1 MAAYVIRRLIQSA
14 LLLFLVASVVAIF
27 IQFLPG
33 DPAYI
38 ILGERAGP
46 ERVVAV
52 REELGLNEP
61 IWTQYTNWITGVA
74 RGDLGT
80 SLISGRSIAPDLA
93 TRLPR
98 TFELIGAAVLIGLV
112 FGIPAGVLAAKY
124 HNRLPDVV
132 LSVVALVGMSTP
144 TFVSGTLMLLVFA
157 LHLGWI
163 RSTGYVS
170 PPEDLVGHL
179 QRLLL
184 PALVLGVREAAV
196 TLRMVRSSLLEVLGE
211 DYVRTARAKGLG
223 ANIVIFRHALRNS
236 LIPIIAILGVQAG
249 QMLAGTVLV
258 EYIFN
263 WPGISTYLFSSINDR
278 DYPAVQGI
286 LLLTATIL
294 ILLNLL
300 TDLIYAI
307 IDPRIKYA

>member
-1 MAAYVIRRLIQSA
+1 MGAYVIRRLIQSA
-14 LLLFLVASVVAIF
+14 VLLFIVASLVAIF

-38 ILGERAGP
+38 ILGEQAGP

-61 IWTQYTNWITGVA
+61 IWVQYTNWISGVA

-80 SLISGRSIAPDLA
+80 SLISGREIAPDLL

-98 TFELIGAAVLIGLV
+98 TFELIGAAIIIGLV
-112 FGIPAGVLAAKY
+112 VGIPAGVLAAKY
-124 HNRLPDVV
+124 HNRMPDIV
-132 LSVVALVGMSTP
+132 LSLISLIGMSTP
-144 TFVSGTLMLLVFA
+144 TFVSGTLMLLIFG

-163 RSTGYVS
+163 RATGYVGPTENLS
-170 PPEDLVGHL
+170 DHL

-223 ANIVIFRHALRNS
+223 PNVVIFRHALRNS
-236 LIPIIAILGVQAG
+236 LIPVIAILGVQAG

-258 EYIFN
+258 EFIFN

-300 TDLIYAI
+300 TDLIYAVV
-307 IDPRIKYA
+307 DPRIKYA